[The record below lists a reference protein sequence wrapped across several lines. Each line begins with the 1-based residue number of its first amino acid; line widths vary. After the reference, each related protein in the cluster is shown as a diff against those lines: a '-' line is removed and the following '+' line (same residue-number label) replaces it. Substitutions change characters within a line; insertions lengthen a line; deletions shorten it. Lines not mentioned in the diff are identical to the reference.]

1 MFGHTQIVLISLVV
15 ETLLFVG
22 VLFKIFI
29 VIQMLFNVM
38 LFNAMFNAML
48 MLFKKEKYKLGQQS
62 VLFYTQSKLST
73 GREQQFT
80 FAFIHKADIRYRWS
94 TSRESADTTQ
104 KGIGALAKNW

>member
-1 MFGHTQIVLISLVV
+1 MV

-22 VLFKIFI
+22 VLVKIFI

-62 VLFYTQSKLST
+62 VLFYTQLRLSIGVDDNLYLHLYT
-73 GREQQFT
+73 RLTLG
-80 FAFIHKADIRYRWS
+80 
-94 TSRESADTTQ
+94 
-104 KGIGALAKNW
+104 KGGQRVEKVPTLLKRALVL

>member
-1 MFGHTQIVLISLVV
+1 MV

-48 MLFKKEKYKLGQQS
+48 MLFKKEKYKLGRQS
-62 VLFYTQSKLST
+62 VYKQLRLST
-73 GREQQFT
+73 GCGRQFI
-80 FAFIHKADIRYRWS
+80 FALIHEADIRYRWS
-94 TSRESADTTQ
+94 KGRESADTTQ
-104 KGIGALAKNW
+104 RASVL